1 MKLIR
6 LSSTL
11 VGLFLM
17 ALPVYAGEP
26 SDVVKSLLDR
36 TYALLNDAELR
47 RPDKVRERAARLRQ
61 LQLSVN
67 DVDETARLALGR
79 YWEQRTSAE
88 QKEYLELFRVI
99 AERNA
104 TPNPDQGEEWAK
116 SAIDGEKVDGDFAE
130 VYAHF
135 IMRVAR
141 DIPIT
146 YRLRRV
152 NGAWKIYDWG
162 RFGVSAVAIY
172 HAQYNSIIVKSSFE
186 GLLTAL
192 RQKKELIEKRI
203 AAGDPLLVSPLG
215 DR

>member
-47 RPDKVRERAARLRQ
+47 RPAKVRKRAPGLRQ

-79 YWEQRTSAE
+79 YWEQRTS
-88 QKEYLELFRVI
+88 RS
-99 AERNA
+99 
-104 TPNPDQGEEWAK
+104 EE
-116 SAIDGEKVDGDFAE
+116 
-130 VYAHF
+130 
-135 IMRVAR
+135 
-141 DIPIT
+141 
-146 YRLRRV
+146 RRV
-152 NGAWKIYDWG
+152 GKEG
-162 RFGVSAVAIY
+162 RSRWSPY
-172 HAQYNSIIVKSSFE
+172 H
-186 GLLTAL
+186 
-192 RQKKELIEKRI
+192 
-203 AAGDPLLVSPLG
+203 
-215 DR
+215 